1 MVLDDSSAVDGGVV
15 GGGGGGGGRRKA
27 SVSCS
32 ICLEIVADSG
42 ERSWAKL
49 QCGHEFHL
57 DCIGSAFNVKGAMQC
72 PNCRKVEKGQ
82 WLYATG
88 SRPFSEFVE
97 DWPHDEDIYDLN
109 YSEMFGVQWC
119 PLPGF
124 SRLPSFE
131 EGEFPSTVYQDLL
144 GQHAVFAE
152 HTAVSSSAH
161 QCPYVAYYG
170 PLHSSSSNS
179 VTSVSDGLNFSN
191 RWSSPSGPNELQT
204 SYAFAAMEPHL
215 QGWEHH
221 SMTFSATGSRS
232 GVSDQSS
239 APPVNQRSSRANA
252 DLQRSGSYVHPFVM
266 SHGSGNR
273 VGSSATSSMVPPYPG
288 SAARARDRVQ
298 ALQAYFQP
306 PSTSPTARHTPLPGM
321 NSGSR
326 RTNAHRGIPQVGHL
340 PSSSDQSGGF
350 YVYPSTTSTQ
360 SFSEAENPS
369 RFHGWERADHLSSF
383 PLPQLETDSSWAP
396 HPTGGGPN
404 SFRQRYGSDRTPHQG
419 WS

>member
-1 MVLDDSSAVDGGVV
+1 MVLDDSVD
-15 GGGGGGGGRRKA
+15 GGGGGGRKN
-27 SVSCS
+27 SNVSCS
-32 ICLEIVADSG
+32 ICLEYVTDTG

-88 SRPFSEFVE
+88 SRPFADFVE
-97 DWPHDEDIYDLN
+97 EWPHDEDIYDLN

-131 EGEFPSTVYQDLL
+131 EGEVPSTVYQDLL

-152 HTAVSSSAH
+152 HTAVSSSTH
-161 QCPYVAYYG
+161 QCPYIAYYG

-191 RWSSPSGPNELQT
+191 RWSSPSGSNELQT

-221 SMTFSATGSRS
+221 SMTFSAPGSRS

-239 APPVNQRSSRANA
+239 APPVSQRSSRTNA
-252 DLQRSGSYVHPFVM
+252 DLARSGSFVHPFVM
-266 SHGSGNR
+266 SHSSGNR
-273 VGSSATSSMVPPYPG
+273 VGSSATSSMVSPYPG

-306 PSTSPTARHTPLPGM
+306 PSTSPPPRHTPLPM

-326 RTNAHRGIPQVGHL
+326 RTNGHRGVPQVGQL

-350 YVYPSTTSTQ
+350 YVFPSTTSSQ
-360 SFSEAENPS
+360 SFPEAENPS
-369 RFHGWERADHLSSF
+369 RFHGWERDHLSSF
-383 PLPQLETDSSWAP
+383 QLPQLETDSSWAP
-396 HPTGGGPN
+396 HPTAGGGPN
-404 SFRQRYGSDRTPHQG
+404 SFRQRYGSGTPPQG